1 MSWRQPRSD
10 YIGRETEKLGRTYL
24 AEEHGRKIYI
34 LFYFYCIYKT
44 TFILFLLYILND
56 FLTNTHFVY
65 DALMFLCSNQLKNSD
80 LLQTMV

>member
-34 LFYFYCIYKT
+34 LFYFYKTYIKIIKYYIYT
-44 TFILFLLYILND
+44 VDLNE
-56 FLTNTHFVY
+56 LTY
-65 DALMFLCSNQLKNSD
+65 LNQRI
-80 LLQTMV
+80 QIPP